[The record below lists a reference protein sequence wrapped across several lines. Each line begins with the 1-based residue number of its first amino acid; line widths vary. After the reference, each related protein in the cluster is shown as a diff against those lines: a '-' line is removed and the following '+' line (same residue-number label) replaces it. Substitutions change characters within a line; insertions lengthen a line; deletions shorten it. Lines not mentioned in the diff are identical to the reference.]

1 MELWVP
7 LEVYP
12 CISNSVCKD
21 LQTQLH
27 EVLFKRKKG
36 KCQYLPRDKN
46 EYFQRD
52 SDESPGQGRESG
64 HDQRP
69 DEGGP
74 QHHQEQQRQ
83 DPGREQETQGRDGE
97 TEKSGEQ
104 EKLGSEC
111 CQKSFD
117 FRYIKPSGSEGGEKS
132 FICSG
137 KK

>member
-46 EYFQRD
+46 N
-52 SDESPGQGRESG
+52 
-64 HDQRP
+64 
-69 DEGGP
+69 
-74 QHHQEQQRQ
+74 
-83 DPGREQETQGRDGE
+83 
-97 TEKSGEQ
+97 K
-104 EKLGSEC
+104 
-111 CQKSFD
+111 
-117 FRYIKPSGSEGGEKS
+117 IKMINRCDWNCKVE
-132 FICSG
+132 
-137 KK
+137 